1 MKRLLTVSALFALLA
16 FAIAYRSSG
25 SSSVTA
31 TQNSQQSAVFVTGEG
46 APLPSV
52 LAFNV
57 TLNSITLHN
66 SSTSVSVLS
75 TAQTV
80 DFARLLGLR
89 TLIGFNSVPPAT
101 YTGATI
107 QLSSP
112 SFPISI

>member
-66 SSTSVSVLS
+66 SSTRVSVLS

-80 DFARLLGLR
+80 FARLLGLR